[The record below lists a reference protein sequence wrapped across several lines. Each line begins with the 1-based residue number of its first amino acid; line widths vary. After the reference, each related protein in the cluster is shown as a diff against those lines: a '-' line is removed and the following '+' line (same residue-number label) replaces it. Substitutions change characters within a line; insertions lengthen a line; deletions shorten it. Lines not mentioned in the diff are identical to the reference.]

1 MFGDRLKS
9 LRKNSGYTQK
19 ELGEKLNV
27 SGRVIGY
34 YESNERF
41 PDKDT
46 LTDIADFFKVS
57 VDYLLGRTDIKNSS
71 SNKVNI
77 NNKEKDVEELLEETM
92 SQILNQD
99 GLMLNGEIVDDNDLM
114 LLRNALKNGIEYVKS
129 MKSKK

>member
-1 MFGDRLKS
+1 MFGDRLKL

-46 LTDIADFFKVS
+46 LTDIADFFNVS
-57 VDYLLGRTDIKNSS
+57 VDYLLGRTDEKNPKKEIKNATTIAAHRLGDIEQLPDDAIDE
-71 SNKVNI
+71 I
-77 NNKEKDVEELLEETM
+77 NNY
-92 SQILNQD
+92 I
-99 GLMLNGEIVDDNDLM
+99 DLM
-114 LLRNALKNGIEYVKS
+114 RLKYLKD
-129 MKSKK
+129 KK